1 MKHEGDRWREYRVA
15 RKTTVALF
23 IKIDGSRLRVKQQKN
38 RARTYYCNF
47 NQGVFLTQ
55 HVLDA
60 LVRKGVLKPHTRPTR
75 TKPMQRECRPKASV
89 LDESDGGPLCGSQV
103 APSAAAGAVARPPRN
118 ITLVQVPY
126 CRPPAPVAAS

>member
-23 IKIDGSRLRVKQQKN
+23 MKIDGSRLRVKQQKN

-60 LVRKGVLKPHTRPTR
+60 LVRKGVLKPHTRPHAG
-75 TKPMQRECRPKASV
+75 KADAARV
-89 LDESDGGPLCGSQV
+89 QAESDRIGRVRWRPAP
-103 APSAAAGAVARPPRN
+103 APSAR
-118 ITLVQVPY
+118 
-126 CRPPAPVAAS
+126 